1 MSDISKLYMKDKYLD
16 KDISYLISTN
26 IVEYDISSAGYSISR
41 YYKLLDDKTLS
52 WLGTLPKTDRHIQI
66 GVLCKRLPKYN
77 DALKQAFINIRKE
90 FFEANNIVD
99 DDILAIKKD
108 AIFLL
113 RYVNTTKFGDDVA
126 FAEKNNYTSYYYIN
140 KKEFYSNPTKL
151 DVKGISDETLE
162 LHKEYM
168 LDFMQNIFR
177 LAETSDS
184 AQIIRQLVG
193 FIDAYKS
200 RNLEV
205 GYYREFN
212 DSSKYRLSSEY
223 LRIPMGLANVD
234 DVDDINISYNYMN
247 YIRPLVEIFM

>member
-1 MSDISKLYMKDKYLD
+1 MKDKYLD
-16 KDISYLISTN
+16 KDTQYLISTN

-41 YYKLLDDKTLS
+41 YYKLLDDRTLS
-52 WLGTLPKTDRHIQI
+52 WLETLPKEERHIQI
-66 GVLCKRLPKYN
+66 GLLCKRLPKYN

-90 FFEANNIVD
+90 FFVANNIVD
-99 DDILAIKKD
+99 DDILSIKKD

-113 RYVNTTKFGDDVA
+113 RYADVTKFGDDVA
-126 FAEKNNYTSYYYIN
+126 FAEKNIYTSYYYIN
-140 KKEFYSNPTKL
+140 KKEFYSSPTKL

-162 LHKEYM
+162 LHKDYM

-177 LAETSDS
+177 LAETSDN

-212 DSSKYRLSSEY
+212 DSSTYRLGTEF
-223 LRIPMGLANVD
+223 LRTPMGLSNVD

>member
-1 MSDISKLYMKDKYLD
+1 MKDKYLD
-16 KDISYLISTN
+16 KDTSYLISTN
-26 IVEYDISSAGYSISR
+26 IIEYDISSAGYSISR

-52 WLGTLPKTDRHIQI
+52 WLETLPKKERHIQI
-66 GVLCKRLPKYN
+66 GLLCKRLPKYN

-99 DDILAIKKD
+99 EDILAIKKD

-113 RYVNTTKFGDDVA
+113 RYANTTKFGEDVE
-126 FAEKNNYTSYYYIN
+126 FAEKNTYTSYYYIN
-140 KKEFYSNPTKL
+140 KKEFYSNPMKL

-162 LHKEYM
+162 LHKDYM

-177 LAETSDS
+177 LAETSENS
-184 AQIIRQLVG
+184 QIIRHLVG

-200 RNLEV
+200 RNLEA
-205 GYYREFN
+205 GYYRELN
-212 DSSKYRLSSEY
+212 DSSTYRLSAEY
-223 LRIPMGLANVD
+223 LKFPMGLSNVD
-234 DVDDINISYNYMN
+234 DVDDINISYNFMN